1 MLGIVVFDWLFDS
14 KLVIYFVLGVAG
26 VLTAVAWWRT
36 RKKYYAIGLAVV
48 AVLLGIYV
56 TLSSL
61 VETASQQ
68 MEGRVREMAG
78 SVKSNQIK
86 AVLEKN
92 LADDFRVVRAGGGT
106 YDKKGF
112 IELAQSLKDS
122 HHVDSVDV
130 RHVNVLEIDRE
141 KRTATI
147 VFIAQPLVTSEQT
160 PSYRV
165 KAEFEMTAKDSY
177 WQKEEWKMK
186 SFKYFDS
193 FVNTEQELPIP

>member
-1 MLGIVVFDWLFDS
+1 
-14 KLVIYFVLGVAG
+14 
-26 VLTAVAWWRT
+26 
-36 RKKYYAIGLAVV
+36 
-48 AVLLGIYV
+48 
-56 TLSSL
+56 

-112 IELAQSLKDS
+112 IELAQSLKDG

-130 RHVNVLEIDRE
+130 RHVSVLEIDRE

-147 VFIAQPLVTSEQT
+147 VFIAQPLVTGEQT

-165 KAEFEMTAKDSY
+165 KAEFELTAKDSY

-193 FVNTEQELPIP
+193 FVNTEQELQIP